1 MKFKTKI
8 LILPLLTTIMAAIGA
23 VNWGLVGLLDFN
35 LVEFVFGK
43 FPILVKIIYSIVG
56 FSGIVL
62 FLKIKD

>member
-23 VNWGLVGLLDFN
+23 VNWGLVGLVDFN

>member
-8 LILPLLTTIMAAIGA
+8 LILPLLTTIMAAIGSI
-23 VNWGLVGLLDFN
+23 NWGLVGLLDFN
-35 LVEFVFGK
+35 LVEFAFGK

-56 FSGIVL
+56 LSGIIL